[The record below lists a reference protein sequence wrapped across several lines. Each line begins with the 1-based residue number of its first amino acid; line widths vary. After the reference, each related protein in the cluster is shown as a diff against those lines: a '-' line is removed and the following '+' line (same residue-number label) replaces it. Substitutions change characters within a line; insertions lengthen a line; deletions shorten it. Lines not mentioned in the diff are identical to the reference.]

1 MSTSAV
7 RYDYSVIDNRPPTV
21 GRQFLDRVR
30 ATPQREAF
38 RYPVGEEW
46 ESVTWQETGDRVARL
61 AAGLVGLGIE
71 PEQRVGIA
79 SSTRYEWVL
88 ADLAVMCSGAATTTL
103 YPSTIADDI
112 GYILA
117 DSESRVVFA
126 EDDTQ
131 LAKLREQRDR
141 IPQVGTVVTFDGTAD
156 GDWVISLSDLEKLG
170 EQLLGEQPDVVE
182 QRVAGSSA
190 DSLATLIYTSG
201 TTGRPKGVRLV
212 QSTWTYQGAAILAR
226 GTLREDDL
234 QYLWL
239 PLAHA
244 FGKVLLSSQLSC
256 GFATAIDGRV
266 EKIID
271 NLAVVRPTFM
281 AAAPRVFEKAYGRI
295 VTMVKAE
302 GGVKEKLF
310 EQAFRVAK
318 EADRLRF
325 QGRPV
330 PPWLRAQRAV
340 FDRLVFA
347 KIRARFGGRLRF
359 FVSGAAALDR
369 DVAAWFHA
377 AGILILEGY
386 GLTETAAG
394 AFVNDPD
401 DYQLGSVGTPLPGT
415 EAKIADD
422 GEVLIKGPCVMAGYH
437 NLPEET
443 AQSLSDGWLH
453 TGDIGEID
461 ARGFLRITDRKKDL
475 FKTSGGKYVAPS
487 AIESRFKALCPYA
500 SQFLVHGSERNF
512 CVAMITLD
520 PDAMAQWA
528 DQHGMA
534 GTPYAELVTSPQVRE
549 MAGQYVDQLNA
560 TLNRWETI
568 KKWFLLDHDLSV
580 ESGELTPS
588 MKVRRRVVEAN
599 HKDQLDALYR

>member
-1 MSTSAV
+1 MSASAV

-30 ATPQREAF
+30 ESPQREAF
-38 RYPVGEEW
+38 RYPAGEEW
-46 ESVTWQETGDRVARL
+46 ASVTWQEAGDRVALL
-61 AAGLVGLGIE
+61 AAGLVALGIE

-88 ADLAVMCSGAATTTL
+88 ADLAVMCAGAATTTL
-103 YPSTIADDI
+103 YPSTIADEI
-112 GYILA
+112 GYILE

-141 IPQVGTVVTFDGTAD
+141 IPQVRKVVTFDGAAD

-170 EQLLGEQPDVVE
+170 DQLLAEQPDVVD
-182 QRVAGSSA
+182 QRVAGTA
-190 DSLATLIYTSG
+190 GDSLATIIYTSG

-212 QSTWTYQGAAILAR
+212 HSTWTYQGAAILAR

-302 GGVKEKLF
+302 GGAKEKLF
-310 EQAFRVAK
+310 EQAFRVALQ
-318 EADRLRF
+318 ADRLRF
-325 QGRPV
+325 EDRPV
-330 PPWLRAQRAV
+330 PAWLRVQRAV
-340 FDRLVFA
+340 LDRLVFA
-347 KIRARFGGRLRF
+347 KIRERFGGRLRF

-422 GEVLIKGPCVMAGYH
+422 GEVLIKGPSVMAGYH

-461 ARGFLRITDRKKDL
+461 GRGFLRITDRKKDL

-520 PDAMAQWA
+520 PEAMAQWA
-528 DQHGMA
+528 EQHGMA
-534 GTPYAELVTSPQVRE
+534 GTPYAELATSAQVRE
-549 MAGQYVDQLNA
+549 MVGGYVDQLNA
-560 TLNRWETI
+560 TLNRWETV
-568 KKWFLLDHDLSV
+568 KKWILLDHDLSV

>member
-61 AAGLVGLGIE
+61 AAGLVALGIE

-534 GTPYAELVTSPQVRE
+534 GTPYAELVSSPQVRD
-549 MAGQYVDQLNA
+549 MVGQYVDQLNA

-599 HKDQLDALYR
+599 HKAQLDALYR

>member
-7 RYDYSVIDNRPPTV
+7 RYNQSVIDNRPPTV

-30 ATPQREAF
+30 DTPQREAF

-46 ESVTWQETGDRVARL
+46 ESVTWREAGDRVARL
-61 AAGLVGLGIE
+61 AAGLVALGIE

-88 ADLAVMCSGAATTTL
+88 ADLAVMCAGAATTSL

-112 GYILA
+112 GYILE

-126 EDDTQ
+126 EDDVQ
-131 LAKLREQRDR
+131 LAKLRGQRDR
-141 IPQVGTVVTFDGTAD
+141 IPQVRTVVTFDGAAD

-170 EQLLGEQPDVVE
+170 EELLGEQPDVVE
-182 QRVAGSSA
+182 QRVTGSSA

-325 QGRPV
+325 EGRPV
-330 PPWLRAQRAV
+330 PVWLRAQRAV

-437 NLPEET
+437 NLADET
-443 AQSLSDGWLH
+443 AQALSDGWLH

-528 DQHGMA
+528 DQQQMA
-534 GTPYAELVTSPQVRE
+534 GAPYAELVTSPQVRE
-549 MAGQYVDQLNA
+549 MVGEYVDRLNA

-568 KKWFLLDHDLSV
+568 KKWILLDHDLSV

-599 HKDQLDALYR
+599 NKDQLDALYR

>member
-7 RYDYSVIDNRPPTV
+7 RYDQRVIDNRPPTV

-30 ATPQREAF
+30 DTPQREAF

-46 ESVTWQETGDRVARL
+46 ESVTWREAGDRVARL
-61 AAGLVGLGIE
+61 AAGLVALGIE

-88 ADLAVMCSGAATTTL
+88 ADLAVMCAGAATTTL

-112 GYILA
+112 GYILE

-126 EDDTQ
+126 EDDVQ
-131 LAKLREQRDR
+131 LAKLRGQRDR
-141 IPQVGTVVTFDGTAD
+141 IPQVRTVVTFDGAAD

-170 EQLLGEQPDVVE
+170 EELLGEQPDVVE
-182 QRVAGSSA
+182 QRVTGSSA

-212 QSTWTYQGAAILAR
+212 HSTWTYQGAAIQSR
-226 GTLREDDL
+226 GTLTEDDL

-244 FGKVLLSSQLSC
+244 FGKVLLSSQLAC
-256 GFATAIDGRV
+256 GFATAVDGRV
-266 EKIID
+266 DKIID

-295 VTMVKAE
+295 VTMVRAD

-310 EQAFRVAK
+310 DQAFKVALQ
-318 EADRLRF
+318 ADRLRF
-325 QGRPV
+325 QNRPV
-330 PPWLRAQRAV
+330 PAWLRVQRAV
-340 FDRLVFA
+340 LDRLVFA
-347 KIRARFGGRLRF
+347 KIRERFGGRLRF

-377 AGILILEGY
+377 AGILIIEGY

-401 DYQLGSVGTPLPGT
+401 DYKLGTVGTPLPST

-422 GEVLIKGPCVMAGYH
+422 GEVLIKGPCVMA
-437 NLPEET
+437 
-443 AQSLSDGWLH
+443 
-453 TGDIGEID
+453 
-461 ARGFLRITDRKKDL
+461 
-475 FKTSGGKYVAPS
+475 
-487 AIESRFKALCPYA
+487 
-500 SQFLVHGSERNF
+500 
-512 CVAMITLD
+512 
-520 PDAMAQWA
+520 
-528 DQHGMA
+528 
-534 GTPYAELVTSPQVRE
+534 
-549 MAGQYVDQLNA
+549 
-560 TLNRWETI
+560 
-568 KKWFLLDHDLSV
+568 
-580 ESGELTPS
+580 
-588 MKVRRRVVEAN
+588 
-599 HKDQLDALYR
+599 

>member
-7 RYDYSVIDNRPPTV
+7 RYDQRVIDNRPPTV

-30 ATPQREAF
+30 DTPQREAF

-46 ESVTWQETGDRVARL
+46 ESVTWREAGDRVARL
-61 AAGLVGLGIE
+61 AAGLVALGIE

-88 ADLAVMCSGAATTTL
+88 ADLAVMCAGAATTTL

-112 GYILA
+112 GYILE

-126 EDDTQ
+126 EDDVQ
-131 LAKLREQRDR
+131 LAKLRGQRDR
-141 IPQVGTVVTFDGTAD
+141 IPQVRTVVTFDGAAD

-170 EQLLGEQPDVVE
+170 EELLGEQPDVVE
-182 QRVAGSSA
+182 QRVTGSSG

-325 QGRPV
+325 EGRPV
-330 PPWLRAQRAV
+330 PVWLRAQRAV

-359 FVSGAAALDR
+359 FVSGAAVLDR

-437 NLPEET
+437 NLADET
-443 AQSLSDGWLH
+443 AQALSDGWLH

-528 DQHGMA
+528 DQQQMA
-534 GTPYAELVTSPQVRE
+534 GAPYAELVTSPQVRE
-549 MAGQYVDQLNA
+549 MVGEYVDRLNA

-568 KKWFLLDHDLSV
+568 KKWILLDHDLSV

-599 HKDQLDALYR
+599 NKDQLDALYR